1 MVRGKVG
8 DINIAYLTKEL
19 DPAIGVEQA
28 GVYIIPKVG
37 YYTDSIL
44 AIFTLLS
51 QITEVAQVRDFFNS
65 DFADT
70 YVDGIC
76 RQSLAT

>member
-1 MVRGKVG
+1 MVRGKVC

-37 YYTDSIL
+37 YYTDSIPATL
-44 AIFTLLS
+44 TLLS
-51 QITEVAQVRDFFNS
+51 KITDVAQIRDSFDS

-70 YVDGIC
+70 YIDGIC

>member
-8 DINIAYLTKEL
+8 DINVVYLTQEL
-19 DPAIGVEQA
+19 NATIGVEQA

-44 AIFTLLS
+44 ATLTLLS
-51 QITEVAQVRDFFNS
+51 KITEVAQIRDFFNS

-70 YVDGIC
+70 YIDGIC